1 MKTRRTAETPSRPAV
16 IPAVAASLAAVAA
29 TFAAT
34 FIIGSASAAVPPR
47 TRGVI
52 TAVAGDTVVL
62 RSHAGPVTLRIGG
75 TTGYV
80 GATQATLGAVRSGR
94 FIGTAAIP
102 QPDGTLKALEVTVF
116 PESMRGAGEGNYG
129 WDLGPGS
136 SMTNGTIGS
145 VVGTTGRTM
154 TVDYKGGQ
162 KKLLV
167 PDDVPVV
174 DLEPG
179 TRALLKPGA
188 HVVAFGPKAADGSV
202 DAGRLIVGENG
213 TVPPM

>member
-1 MKTRRTAETPSRPAV
+1 MNKYHSTTAT
-16 IPAVAASLAAVAA
+16 L
-29 TFAAT
+29 
-34 FIIGSASAAVPPR
+34 ASAFGFVLAIGTASAQVPPR

-52 TAVAGDTVVL
+52 TAVSADSIML
-62 RSHAGPVTLRIGG
+62 KSHSGTTTLKIDA

-80 GATQATLGAVRSGR
+80 GARKSSLGEIKAGR
-94 FIGTAAIP
+94 FIGTAAVP
-102 QPDGTLKALEVTVF
+102 QPDGSLKALEVTVF

-129 WDLGPGS
+129 WDLGKGS

-145 VVGTTGRTM
+145 VVNSSGRSM

-162 KKLLV
+162 KTLTV

-179 TRALLKPGA
+179 TAALLKPGA
-188 HVVAFGPKAADGSV
+188 HVVAFGPKAADGTV
-202 DAGRLIVGENG
+202 DAKRIIVGEGG

>member
-1 MKTRRTAETPSRPAV
+1 MRSLT
-16 IPAVAASLAAVAA
+16 AASLLLALTAGTALA
-29 TFAAT
+29 Q
-34 FIIGSASAAVPPR
+34 VPPR

-52 TAVAGDTVVL
+52 TAVDGDSVTL
-62 RSHAGPVTLRIGG
+62 RSHAGTVTLK
-75 TTGYV
+75 TTADTGYV
-80 GATQATLGAVRSGR
+80 GASKASLTAVQSGR
-94 FIGTAAIP
+94 FIGTAAVP

-129 WDLGPGS
+129 WDLGKNS

-145 VVGTTGRTM
+145 VVGTSGRTM

-179 TRALLKPGA
+179 SKALLKPGA
-188 HVVAFGPKAADGSV
+188 HVVAFGPRGADGSV
-202 DAGRLIVGENG
+202 DAKRIIIGEDG

>member
-1 MKTRRTAETPSRPAV
+1 MRSLT
-16 IPAVAASLAAVAA
+16 AASLLLVLTAGTAFGQA
-29 TFAAT
+29 
-34 FIIGSASAAVPPR
+34 PPR

-52 TAVAGDTVVL
+52 TAVSGDSVIL
-62 RSHAGPVTLRIGG
+62 RSHAGSVTLRVAAD
-75 TTGYV
+75 TGYV
-80 GATQATLGAVRSGR
+80 GATKASLSAVQTGR
-94 FIGTAAIP
+94 FIGTAAVP

-129 WDLGPGS
+129 WDLGRNS

-145 VVGTTGRTM
+145 VVGTSGRTM

-179 TRALLKPGA
+179 SRALLKLGA
-188 HVVAFGPKAADGSV
+188 HVVAFGPKGSDGSV
-202 DAGRLIVGENG
+202 DAKRIIIGEDG

>member
-1 MKTRRTAETPSRPAV
+1 M
-16 IPAVAASLAAVAA
+16 
-29 TFAAT
+29 
-34 FIIGSASAAVPPR
+34 PPR

-52 TAVAGDTVVL
+52 TAMTDDSVTL
-62 RSHAGPVTLRIGG
+62 RSHAGTKTLKINGE
-75 TTGYV
+75 TGYV
-80 GATQATLGAVRSGR
+80 GATKASLDAVKSGR
-94 FIGTAAIP
+94 FIGTAAVP
-102 QPDGTLKALEVTVF
+102 QSDGTLKALEVTVF

-129 WDLGPGS
+129 WDLGKGS

-145 VVGTTGRTM
+145 VVGTSGRTM

-162 KKLLV
+162 KTLTV

-179 TRALLKPGA
+179 SKALLKPGA
-188 HVVAFGPKAADGSV
+188 HVVAFGPVGSDGSV
-202 DAGRLIVGENG
+202 DAKRIIVGEDG

>member
-1 MKTRRTAETPSRPAV
+1 MNKLHPTA
-16 IPAVAASLAAVAA
+16 AALAAALGLVLA
-29 TFAAT
+29 TGT
-34 FIIGSASAAVPPR
+34 ASAQVPPR

-52 TAVAGDTVVL
+52 TAVSGDSIML
-62 RSHAGPVTLRIGG
+62 KNHAGTVTLRIGAG
-75 TTGYV
+75 TGYV
-80 GATQATLGAVRSGR
+80 GARTASLGDVKAGR
-94 FIGTAAIP
+94 FIGTAAVP

-129 WDLGPGS
+129 WDLGTGS

-145 VVGTTGRTM
+145 VVNSSGRSM

-162 KKLLV
+162 KTLMV

-179 TRALLKPGA
+179 TASLLKPGA
-188 HVVAFGPKAADGSV
+188 HVVAFGPKSADGSV
-202 DAGRLIVGENG
+202 DAKRIIVGEDG

>member
-1 MKTRRTAETPSRPAV
+1 MSRLHAKT
-16 IPAVAASLAAVAA
+16 A
-29 TFAAT
+29 TL
-34 FIIGSASAAVPPR
+34 ASALGFVLLTGTASAQVPPR

-52 TAVAGDTVVL
+52 TAVGADSITLKNHSGTATLKIGAG
-62 RSHAGPVTLRIGG
+62 
-75 TTGYV
+75 TGYV
-80 GATQATLGAVRSGR
+80 GARASSVGEIKTGR
-94 FIGTAAIP
+94 FIGTAAVP

-129 WDLGPGS
+129 WDLGKGS

-145 VVGTTGRTM
+145 VVNASGRSM

-162 KKLLV
+162 KTLTV

-179 TRALLKPGA
+179 TASLLKPGA

-202 DAGRLIVGENG
+202 DAKRIIVGEDG

>member
-1 MKTRRTAETPSRPAV
+1 MRSLTAAGLL
-16 IPAVAASLAAVAA
+16 LALTAGTALA
-29 TFAAT
+29 Q
-34 FIIGSASAAVPPR
+34 VPPR

-52 TAVAGDTVVL
+52 TAVDGDSVTL
-62 RSHAGPVTLRIGG
+62 RSHAGTVTLK
-75 TTGYV
+75 TTTDTGYV
-80 GATQATLGAVRSGR
+80 GATKASLTAVQSGR
-94 FIGTAAIP
+94 FIGTAAVP

-129 WDLGPGS
+129 WDLGKNS

-145 VVGTTGRTM
+145 VVGTSGRTM

-162 KKLLV
+162 KKLMV

-179 TRALLKPGA
+179 SKALLKPGA
-188 HVVAFGPKAADGSV
+188 HVVAFGPRGADGSV
-202 DAGRLIVGENG
+202 DAKRIIVGEDG

>member
-1 MKTRRTAETPSRPAV
+1 MTSYR
-16 IPAVAASLAAVAA
+16 AVAAGLTLTLLTS
-29 TFAAT
+29 
-34 FIIGSASAAVPPR
+34 SAWAQVPPR

-52 TAVAGDTVVL
+52 TAINGDTVTL
-62 RSHAGPVTLRIGG
+62 RSHAGPATLKIGAD
-75 TTGYV
+75 TGYV
-80 GATQATLGAVRSGR
+80 GAKKASLAAVKPGR
-94 FIGTAAIP
+94 FIGTAAVP

-129 WDLGPGS
+129 WDLGQGS

-145 VVGTTGRTM
+145 VVGASGRTM

-162 KKLLV
+162 KKLTV

-179 TRALLKPGA
+179 SKDLLKVGA
-188 HVVAFGPKAADGSV
+188 HVVTFGPKGADGTV
-202 DAGRLIVGENG
+202 DAKRIIIGEDG
-213 TVPPM
+213 AVPPM

>member
-1 MKTRRTAETPSRPAV
+1 MTSYR
-16 IPAVAASLAAVAA
+16 AVAAGLTLALVA
-29 TFAAT
+29 
-34 FIIGSASAAVPPR
+34 GSASAQVPPR

-52 TAVAGDTVVL
+52 TAINGNTVTL
-62 RSHAGPVTLRIGG
+62 RSHAGPATLKIGAG
-75 TTGYV
+75 TGYV
-80 GATQATLGAVRSGR
+80 GAKAASLAAVKPGR
-94 FIGTAAIP
+94 FIGTAAVP

-145 VVGTTGRTM
+145 VVGASGRTM

-162 KKLLV
+162 KKLMV

-179 TRALLKPGA
+179 SKDLLKVGA
-188 HVVAFGPKAADGSV
+188 HVVTFGPKGADGTV
-202 DAGRLIVGENG
+202 DAKRIIIGEDG
-213 TVPPM
+213 AVPPM

>member
-1 MKTRRTAETPSRPAV
+1 MKSYRSQSAGLVSA
-16 IPAVAASLAAVAA
+16 LALVLSAG
-29 TFAAT
+29 T
-34 FIIGSASAAVPPR
+34 ASAQVPPR

-52 TAVAGDTVVL
+52 TAVSGDSVMLKNHSGT
-62 RSHAGPVTLRIGG
+62 VTLKIDS

-80 GATQATLGAVRSGR
+80 GATKASLSSVKAGR
-94 FIGTAAIP
+94 FIGTAAVP
-102 QPDGTLKALEVTVF
+102 QPDGGLKALEVTVF

-129 WDLGPGS
+129 WDLGAGS

-145 VVGTTGRTM
+145 VVGTSGKTM
-154 TVDYKGGQ
+154 KVNYKGGE
-162 KKLLV
+162 KTLSV

-179 TRALLKPGA
+179 TAALLKPGA
-188 HVVAFGPKAADGSV
+188 HVVAFGPKNSDGTV
-202 DAGRLIVGENG
+202 DAKRIIIGEDG

>member
-1 MKTRRTAETPSRPAV
+1 MKTFKS
-16 IPAVAASLAAVAA
+16 AAAAVAVSLIA
-29 TFAAT
+29 GNALAQ
-34 FIIGSASAAVPPR
+34 APPR

-52 TAVAGDTVVL
+52 TAVTEDSITL
-62 RSHAGPVTLRIGG
+62 KSHAGPVTLKIDAQ
-75 TTGYV
+75 TGYV
-80 GATQATLGAVRSGR
+80 GATKASLSAVKAGR
-94 FIGTAAIP
+94 FIGTAAVP
-102 QPDGTLKALEVTVF
+102 QGDGTLKALEVTVF

-145 VVGTTGRTM
+145 VVGTSGRTM

-162 KKLLV
+162 KKLSV

-179 TRALLKPGA
+179 SKALLKPGA
-188 HVVAFGPKAADGSV
+188 HVVAFGPKQADGSV
-202 DAGRLIVGENG
+202 SARRIIVGEDG
-213 TVPPM
+213 AVPPM

>member
-1 MKTRRTAETPSRPAV
+1 MQFP
-16 IPAVAASLAAVAA
+16 LAALTGIAAVLVA
-29 TFAAT
+29 
-34 FIIGSASAAVPPR
+34 GSAFAQVPPR

-52 TAVAGDTVVL
+52 TAVTDTSVTL
-62 RSHAGPVTLRIGG
+62 KSHAGMRTLKIGSD
-75 TTGYV
+75 TGYI
-80 GATQATLGAVRSGR
+80 GASKASLDAVKAGR
-94 FIGTAAIP
+94 FIGTAAVP
-102 QPDGTLKALEVTVF
+102 TSDGNLKALEVTVF

-129 WDLGPGS
+129 WDLGKNS

-162 KKLLV
+162 KKLTV

-179 TRALLKPGA
+179 TKALLKPGA
-188 HVVAFGPKAADGSV
+188 HVVAFGPKAADGTV
-202 DAGRLIVGENG
+202 DAKRIIVGEDG

>member
-1 MKTRRTAETPSRPAV
+1 MKSVPLATSLLLALTA
-16 IPAVAASLAAVAA
+16 
-29 TFAAT
+29 
-34 FIIGSASAAVPPR
+34 GSALAQVPPR

-52 TAVAGDTVVL
+52 TAVSDNNVTL
-62 RSHAGPVTLRIGG
+62 RSHAGTVTLKIAAD
-75 TTGYV
+75 TGYV
-80 GATQATLGAVRSGR
+80 GATKASLSAVQSGR

-129 WDLGPGS
+129 WDLGRNS

-145 VVGTTGRTM
+145 VVGTSGRTM

-162 KKLLV
+162 KKLSV

-179 TRALLKPGA
+179 SKALLKPGA
-188 HVVAFGPKAADGSV
+188 HVVAFGPKNSDGTV
-202 DAGRLIVGENG
+202 DAKRIIIGEDG

>member
-1 MKTRRTAETPSRPAV
+1 MRTLR
-16 IPAVAASLAAVAA
+16 AVATGLALTLGA
-29 TFAAT
+29 
-34 FIIGSASAAVPPR
+34 GSALAQVPPR

-52 TAVAGDTVVL
+52 TAVTDDSVTL
-62 RSHAGPVTLRIGG
+62 KSHAGTITLKL
-75 TTGYV
+75 TAATGYV
-80 GATQATLGAVRSGR
+80 GATKATLAAVKAGR
-94 FIGTAAIP
+94 FIGTAAVP

-129 WDLGPGS
+129 WDLGQGS

-145 VVGTTGRTM
+145 VVGTSGRTM

-162 KKLLV
+162 KKMVV

-179 TRALLKPGA
+179 SKALLKTGA
-188 HVVAFGPKAADGSV
+188 HVVAFGPKSADGTV
-202 DAGRLIVGENG
+202 DAKRIIIGEDG
-213 TVPPM
+213 AVPPM

>member
-1 MKTRRTAETPSRPAV
+1 MRALP
-16 IPAVAASLAAVAA
+16 AASLLLAL
-29 TFAAT
+29 
-34 FIIGSASAAVPPR
+34 SAGTALAQVPPR

-52 TAVAGDTVVL
+52 TAVSDDGVTL
-62 RSHAGPVTLRIGG
+62 RSHAGTVTLK
-75 TTGYV
+75 TTADTGYV
-80 GATQATLGAVRSGR
+80 GATKASLSAVQSGR
-94 FIGTAAIP
+94 FIGTAAVP

-129 WDLGPGS
+129 WDLGKNS

-145 VVGTTGRTM
+145 VVGTSGRTM
-154 TVDYKGGQ
+154 TVDYKGGE

-179 TRALLKPGA
+179 SKALLKPGA
-188 HVVAFGPKAADGSV
+188 HVGAFGPKGADGSV
-202 DAGRLIVGENG
+202 DAKRIIVGEDG

>member
-1 MKTRRTAETPSRPAV
+1 MEQHRKTASMKIRLLAPLCLGALLGATAAQ
-16 IPAVAASLAAVAA
+16 AQ
-29 TFAAT
+29 
-34 FIIGSASAAVPPR
+34 VPPR

-52 TAVAGDTVVL
+52 TAMTDDSVTL
-62 RSHAGPVTLRIGG
+62 RSHSGTKTLKITGE
-75 TTGYV
+75 TGYV
-80 GATQATLGAVRSGR
+80 GATKASLDAVKSGR
-94 FIGTAAIP
+94 FIGTAAVP

-129 WDLGPGS
+129 WDLGKGS

-145 VVGTTGRTM
+145 VVGTSGRTM

-162 KKLLV
+162 KKLTV

-179 TRALLKPGA
+179 SKALLKPGA
-188 HVVAFGPKAADGSV
+188 HVVAFGPVGSDGSV
-202 DAGRLIVGENG
+202 DAKRIIIGEDG

>member
-1 MKTRRTAETPSRPAV
+1 MTKLHSATAMLATTFGLL
-16 IPAVAASLAAVAA
+16 LAA
-29 TFAAT
+29 
-34 FIIGSASAAVPPR
+34 GPASAQVPPR

-52 TAVAGDTVVL
+52 TAVSGDSVMLKNHSGT
-62 RSHAGPVTLRIGG
+62 VTLKIGS
-75 TTGYV
+75 TTGYI
-80 GATQATLGAVRSGR
+80 GARSASLGEVKAGR
-94 FIGTAAIP
+94 FIGTAAVP

-129 WDLGPGS
+129 WDLGKGS

-145 VVGTTGRTM
+145 VVGSSGRNM

-162 KKLLV
+162 KTLMV

-179 TRALLKPGA
+179 AASLLKPGA

-202 DAGRLIVGENG
+202 DAKRIIVGEDG

>member
-1 MKTRRTAETPSRPAV
+1 MRSLT
-16 IPAVAASLAAVAA
+16 AASLLLALTAGTALA
-29 TFAAT
+29 Q
-34 FIIGSASAAVPPR
+34 VPPR

-52 TAVAGDTVVL
+52 TAVDGDSVTL
-62 RSHAGPVTLRIGG
+62 RSHAGTVTLK
-75 TTGYV
+75 TTADTGYV
-80 GATQATLGAVRSGR
+80 GATKASLTAVQSGR
-94 FIGTAAIP
+94 FIGTAAVP

-129 WDLGPGS
+129 WDLGKNS

-145 VVGTTGRTM
+145 VVGTSGRTM

-179 TRALLKPGA
+179 SKSLLKPGA
-188 HVVAFGPKAADGSV
+188 HVVAFGPRGADGSV
-202 DAGRLIVGENG
+202 DAKRIIVGEDG

>member
-1 MKTRRTAETPSRPAV
+1 MRSLT
-16 IPAVAASLAAVAA
+16 AASLLLVLTAGTALGQA
-29 TFAAT
+29 
-34 FIIGSASAAVPPR
+34 PPR

-52 TAVAGDTVVL
+52 TAVGDDSVTL
-62 RSHAGPVTLRIGG
+62 RSHAGTVTLKITAG
-75 TTGYV
+75 TGYI
-80 GATQATLGAVRSGR
+80 GATKASLSAVQTGR
-94 FIGTAAIP
+94 FIGTAAVP

-129 WDLGPGS
+129 WDLGKNS

-145 VVGTTGRTM
+145 VVGTSGRTM

-179 TRALLKPGA
+179 SKAMLKPGA
-188 HVVAFGPKAADGSV
+188 HVVAFGPKGGDGSV
-202 DAGRLIVGENG
+202 DAKRIIIGEDG

>member
-1 MKTRRTAETPSRPAV
+1 MRSLPA
-16 IPAVAASLAAVAA
+16 AASLLLLPLACGTALAQ
-29 TFAAT
+29 
-34 FIIGSASAAVPPR
+34 VPPR

-52 TAVAGDTVVL
+52 TAVNDDGVTL
-62 RSHAGPVTLRIGG
+62 RSHAGTVTLR
-75 TTGYV
+75 TTANTGYV
-80 GATQATLGAVRSGR
+80 GATKADLSAVQSGR
-94 FIGTAAIP
+94 FIGTAAVP

-129 WDLGPGS
+129 WDLGKNS

-145 VVGTTGRTM
+145 VVGTSGRTM

-179 TRALLKPGA
+179 SKALLKPGA
-188 HVVAFGPKAADGSV
+188 HVVAFGPKGADGSV
-202 DAGRLIVGENG
+202 DATRIIIGEDG

>member
-1 MKTRRTAETPSRPAV
+1 MNAFPALATGLVLALGTGTA
-16 IPAVAASLAAVAA
+16 LAQ
-29 TFAAT
+29 
-34 FIIGSASAAVPPR
+34 VPPR

-52 TAVAGDTVVL
+52 TAVSGNTVTL
-62 RSHAGPVTLRIGG
+62 RSHAGTVTLRIADD
-75 TTGYV
+75 TGYV
-80 GATQATLGAVRSGR
+80 GATRASLSAVKSGR
-94 FIGTAAIP
+94 FIGTAAVP

-116 PESMRGAGEGNYG
+116 PESMRGAGEGSYG
-129 WDLGPGS
+129 WDLGRNS

-145 VVGTTGRTM
+145 VVGTSGRTM

-162 KKLLV
+162 KKLTV

-179 TRALLKPGA
+179 SRALLKPGA
-188 HVVAFGPKAADGSV
+188 HVVAFGPKGADGGV
-202 DAGRLIVGENG
+202 DAKRIIIGEDG